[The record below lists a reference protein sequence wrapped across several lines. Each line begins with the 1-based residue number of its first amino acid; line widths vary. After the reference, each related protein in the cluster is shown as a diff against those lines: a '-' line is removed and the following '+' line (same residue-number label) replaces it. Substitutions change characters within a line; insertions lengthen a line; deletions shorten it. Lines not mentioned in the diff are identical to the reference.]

1 MVIEVTHMNILYK
14 MGDCL
19 YINITN
25 KCPCNCTFCIRHN
38 GDSVLESGS
47 LWFGGDEPEF
57 DDVVSAFSEWDLS
70 QFREAVFCGYGEPT
84 ERIDLLCEV
93 CDYIRSISDIKIRLN
108 TNGLSDLINEKATAH
123 MLQGRVDTVS
133 VSLNAPTSEEYLAI
147 TKSRF
152 GIESLSAVIAF
163 AKDAQK
169 YVPDVMFTV
178 VDVIGEEKIAESKA
192 LCEREGILLRVRE
205 YVDQYQE

>member
-1 MVIEVTHMNILYK
+1 MNILYK

-47 LWFGGDEPEF
+47 LWFGGDEPTYEN
-57 DDVVSAFSEWDLS
+57 VVDAFKDWDLS
-70 QFREAVFCGYGEPT
+70 EFSEAVFCGYGEPT
-84 ERIDLLCEV
+84 ERIDLLCDV

-108 TNGLSDLINEKATAH
+108 TNGLSDLIHEKSTAS
-123 MLQGRVDTVS
+123 MLKGRVDTVS
-133 VSLNAPTSEEYLAI
+133 VSLNAPTKEEYLAI

-152 GIESLSAVIAF
+152 GIESLSAVINF
-163 AKDAQK
+163 ARDCRDEG
-169 YVPDVMFTV
+169 VNVMFTV

-192 LCEREGILLRVRE
+192 LCESIGIPLRVRE

>member
-1 MVIEVTHMNILYK
+1 MNILYK

-47 LWFGGDEPEF
+47 LWFGGDEPSF
-57 DDVVSAFSEWDLS
+57 DDVKNAFDEWDLS
-70 QFREAVFCGYGEPT
+70 EFREAVFCGYGEPT
-84 ERIDLLCEV
+84 ERIDLLCQV

-108 TNGLSDLINEKATAH
+108 TNGLSNLIHEKPTAN
-123 MLQGRVDTVS
+123 MLKGRVDTVS
-133 VSLNAPTSEEYLAI
+133 VSLNAPTPEEYLAI

-152 GIESLSAVIAF
+152 GIQSLDAVIEF
-163 AKDAQK
+163 ACDCKNEN
-169 YVPDVMFTV
+169 VNVVFTV
-178 VDVIGEEKIAESKA
+178 VDVIGEEKIAESKK
-192 LCEREGILLRVRE
+192 LCENIGIPLRVRE

>member
-1 MVIEVTHMNILYK
+1 MNILYK
-14 MGDCL
+14 MGDQL

-47 LWFGGDEPEF
+47 LWFGGDEPSFE
-57 DDVVSAFSEWDLS
+57 DVKNAFSEWDLS
-70 QFREAVFCGYGEPT
+70 EFREAVFCGYGEPT
-84 ERIDLLCEV
+84 ERIELLCDV

-108 TNGLSDLINEKATAH
+108 TNGLSDLINEKPTSE
-123 MLQGRVDTVS
+123 LLKGRVDIVS
-133 VSLNAPTSEEYLAI
+133 VSLNAPTPEEYLAI

-152 GIESLSAVIAF
+152 GIESLDAVISF
-163 AKDAQK
+163 AKDCQK
-169 YVPDVMFTV
+169 NVPDVMFTV
-178 VDVIGEEKIAESKA
+178 VDVIGEEKIKESKM
-192 LCEREGILLRVRE
+192 LCEKVGIPLRVRE

>member
-1 MVIEVTHMNILYK
+1 MNILYK

-47 LWFGGDEPEF
+47 LWFGGDEPTYEN
-57 DDVVSAFSEWDLS
+57 VVDAFKEWDLS
-70 QFREAVFCGYGEPT
+70 EFSEAVFCGYGEPT
-84 ERIDLLCEV
+84 ERIDLLCDV

-108 TNGLSDLINEKATAH
+108 TNGLSDLIHEKSTAS
-123 MLQGRVDTVS
+123 MLKGMVDTVS
-133 VSLNAPTSEEYLAI
+133 VSLNAPTKEEYLAI

-152 GIESLSAVIAF
+152 GIESLSAVINF
-163 AKDAQK
+163 ARDCRDEG
-169 YVPDVMFTV
+169 VNVMFTV

-192 LCEREGILLRVRE
+192 LCENIGIPLRVRE

>member
-1 MVIEVTHMNILYK
+1 MNILYK

-47 LWFGGDEPEF
+47 LWFGGDEPTF
-57 DDVVSAFSEWDLS
+57 DDVKNAFSQCDLNDFS
-70 QFREAVFCGYGEPT
+70 EAVFCGYGEPT
-84 ERIDLLCEV
+84 ERLDLLCDV

-108 TNGLSDLINEKATAH
+108 TNGLSDLIHGKSTAE
-123 MLQGRVDTVS
+123 MLKGRVDTVS

-147 TKSRF
+147 TKSKF
-152 GIESLSAVIAF
+152 GLQSLDAVISF

-169 YVPDVMFTV
+169 YVDNVMFTV

-192 LCEREGILLRVRE
+192 LCEKAGIPLRVRE
-205 YVDQYQE
+205 YVEQYQE